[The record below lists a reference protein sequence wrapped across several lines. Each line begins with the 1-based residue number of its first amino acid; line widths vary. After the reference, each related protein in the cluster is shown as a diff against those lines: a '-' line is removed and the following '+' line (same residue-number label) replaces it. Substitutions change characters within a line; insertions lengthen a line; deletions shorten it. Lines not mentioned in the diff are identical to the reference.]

1 MKFLALMRKEFQECL
16 PWMLLAAI
24 FLLVF
29 GGLALRTQTI
39 PRNTAYRYPVFPP
52 GSEVSVYKTTSD
64 PDVYIYS
71 LIRYPLLSS
80 VGALLLVSSIALGL
94 VLGGRQFWVAH
105 FTKTWGFMLHRSVS
119 RQTILVAKLT
129 AAAVAFVICLGPVW
143 FAFFWYACRQE
154 LLAVPPT
161 IRIFIEGW
169 IFIALGLVVYLG
181 TCLAGLSRAKW
192 YTTKI
197 FGLAF
202 AVLILVT
209 ALAQWQLI
217 LAFAAI
223 IAGVLILLIQI
234 IDTFLNRE
242 F

>member
-1 MKFLALMRKEFQECL
+1 MKFLALMRKELRESL

-24 FLLVF
+24 FFLVF
-29 GGLALRTQTI
+29 GGLAQRAMMPMYARFYFTT
-39 PRNTAYRYPVFPP
+39 FSP
-52 GSEVSVYKTTSD
+52 GSNVATYQLTK
-64 PDVYIYS
+64 PS
-71 LIRYPLLSS
+71 LLQPVGTLLF
-80 VGALLLVSSIALGL
+80 LTSIALGL
-94 VLGGRQFWVAH
+94 MLGGRQFWVAH

-119 RQTILVAKLT
+119 RQTILAAKLT

-143 FAFFWYACRQE
+143 LAFFWYACRLE
-154 LLAVPPT
+154 LLAAPPPT
-161 IRIFIEGW
+161 IRVFIEGW
-169 IFIALGLVVYLG
+169 IYILLGFVVYLG
-181 TCLAGLSRAKW
+181 TCLAGLSRVKW

-209 ALAQWQLI
+209 ALAQWQPI

-223 IAGVLILLIQI
+223 IAGILILLTQI
-234 IDTFLNRE
+234 TDTFLNRE